1 MFLVDA
7 PFLLA
12 PCVYYV
18 TYHSLVELSVK
29 VWLKTSKI
37 TAYKSGLVADMT
49 AVVQQSLIRT
59 SEPEVIETMAYFPR
73 RIPPKKQAVDLF

>member
-1 MFLVDA
+1 
-7 PFLLA
+7 
-12 PCVYYV
+12 
-18 TYHSLVELSVK
+18 
-29 VWLKTSKI
+29 
-37 TAYKSGLVADMT
+37 MT